1 MFDADVLDINTDVSP
16 DTLEHLLEYSLGGI
30 YRTGTGVAEAANRYF
45 SGRENTAATVPFI
58 NKLVGRDT
66 SDFSDRSNY
75 YDIRQAVTNARTEYR
90 DSDNKREAVE
100 THNGL
105 HLLYRST
112 LQVDKRLAR
121 LREQEDRA
129 RDSKRLSARERDDK
143 LLELREKMDDEID
156 RFYVKYRNHL
166 ARRE

>member
-1 MFDADVLDINTDVSP
+1 
-16 DTLEHLLEYSLGGI
+16 
-30 YRTGTGVAEAANRYF
+30 
-45 SGRENTAATVPFI
+45 
-58 NKLVGRDT
+58 
-66 SDFSDRSNY
+66 
-75 YDIRQAVTNARTEYR
+75 
-90 DSDNKREAVE
+90 
-100 THNGL
+100 
-105 HLLYRST
+105 
-112 LQVDKRLAR
+112 VDKRLAR